1 MLTMAH
7 ARRVV
12 QRGMAALTVVMVLFF
27 IMALVAAYTNRN
39 LVFEQR
45 ISANSYRA
53 TRALEAADAG
63 VEWTIGLLNAG
74 RVTAT
79 CNPPD
84 PDQAAGLTDFR
95 SRYLV
100 GAQNVQTGEADA
112 FGLPWGLV
120 QANRVYPTCV
130 IVDGAPRCACPAL
143 GQAAAAINVPD
154 DGVATAFR
162 ITFRLFNDDT
172 VRGGAIQLVSR
183 GCSNPGNGETSCI
196 AQVEDADAPPVVDG
210 TTTVITT
217 LGMVRALPV
226 APKATLT
233 AGTTITAT
241 VPGELQISNS
251 DFATGLTAHAGVSL
265 TAAASSSFAG
275 PAGSGNEGR
284 IDSDATL
291 ANLSAQGAD
300 PWFRALFVLDA
311 GSYQR
316 QPAVVRLPCAA
327 GCTRAQIAAA
337 LLLNPRN
344 PIWADGD
351 VTLGAS
357 AGGALDDLGTA
368 ADPMMLIV
376 NGNLTISGDA
386 NVRGFAHANQ
396 ITWSAP
402 AATWDGALVSATS
415 FTATSVATLRYDKAV
430 LDTIRLRYGSF
441 VRAPGGWNLF

>member
-1 MLTMAH
+1 MTPV
-7 ARRVV
+7 RSTQ

-27 IMALVAAYTNRN
+27 VMAMLAAYTNRN

-63 VEWTIGLLNAG
+63 VEWSIGMLNAG
-74 RVTAT
+74 RITAT
-79 CNPPD
+79 CTPAE
-84 PDQAAGLTDFR
+84 PDQAAVLTDFR

-100 GAQNVQTGEADA
+100 PATDDSNGEGAFSV
-112 FGLPWGLV
+112 PWGQV
-120 QANRVYPTCV
+120 PANRVYPTCV
-130 IVDGAPRCACPAL
+130 IVNGAPRCACPAM
-143 GQAAAAINVPD
+143 GQAAEAINVPA

-172 VRGGAIQLVSR
+172 VRGGAVQLVSR
-183 GCSNPGNGETSCI
+183 GCSNPGAGDTSCI
-196 AQVEDADAPPVVDG
+196 AQNNNAPAVDG
-210 TTTVITT
+210 STSVITT
-217 LGMVRALPV
+217 LGLVRALPV

-241 VPGELQISNS
+241 APGELQVSNP
-251 DFATGLTAHAGVSL
+251 DFTTGLTAHAGVSL
-265 TAAASSSFAG
+265 TAAASSRFVG
-275 PAGSGNEGR
+275 PAGTASDGR
-284 IDSDATL
+284 IDTDATL
-291 ANLSAQGAD
+291 AGLAAQGAD

-316 QPAVVRLPCAA
+316 QPAVVRLDCAA
-327 GCTRAQIAAA
+327 GCNRARIAAA
-337 LLLNPRN
+337 LVLNPRN
-344 PIWADGD
+344 PIWANGD
-351 VTLGAS
+351 VNLDAA
-357 AGGALDDLGTA
+357 AGGVVDDLGTA
-368 ADPMMLIV
+368 ANPMMLIV

-386 NVRGFAHANQ
+386 TIRGFAHANQ

-402 AATWDGALVSATS
+402 ATTWHGALVSATS
-415 FTATSVATLRYDKAV
+415 FTATTVATLRYDKAV